1 MLSKFSCKDQSEVTS
16 INKQKFLAE
25 LGKLLTFM
33 YEEDRL
39 RAIELYSRMFEQ
51 AEDEMA
57 LLQSLVSPTR
67 QAVIVARAYNSNLGR
82 LSLTAQS
89 KAAPEDRDENGVP
102 DYIQAIEKVR
112 EQAWAAQGISA
123 AAEKAEAPEA
133 EKAEVPEAEKAEEPE
148 AENADEP
155 EAGNAEEL
163 EAGNAEEPEAE
174 KAEEPEAEKA
184 DEPEAENAEEPEAG
198 NAEEPE
204 AGNAEEPEAGNA
216 EEPEAGNAE
225 EPEAGNAEEPEEAP
239 VNEPAKKDKG
249 AWPEG
254 IESFSMPEAGKET
267 PLSETG
273 AAALDENSFNIDS
286 DALRKTQRKPKVFLL
301 ILYILL
307 AIPLTLCAV
316 AVLLIPALLF
326 LALSVAAIICGV
338 VLVSTVVSNLSA
350 MGLLSDIMVLLGVAL
365 VFFALGLLFLWTS
378 IWFIG
383 GAIVGVVHGV
393 AALCDKW
400 CYKEVGEA

>member
-216 EEPEAGNAE
+216 EEPE
-225 EPEAGNAEEPEEAP
+225 EAP

-393 AALCDKW
+393 AVLCEKW
-400 CYKEVGEA
+400 CYKEVLEA

>member
-89 KAAPEDRDENGVP
+89 KAAPEDRDENGIP

-123 AAEKAEAPEA
+123 AAEKADEPEA
-133 EKAEVPEAEKAEEPE
+133 EKAEVPEAEKADEPE
-148 AENADEP
+148 AENVEEP
-155 EAGNAEEL
+155 EAGNAEAP
-163 EAGNAEEPEAE
+163 EAG
-174 KAEEPEAEKA
+174 
-184 DEPEAENAEEPEAG
+184 NAEEPEAG
-198 NAEEPE
+198 NAEEPEAGNAEELE

-286 DALRKTQRKPKVFLL
+286 DALRTTQRKPKVFLL

-393 AALCDKW
+393 ATLCDKW